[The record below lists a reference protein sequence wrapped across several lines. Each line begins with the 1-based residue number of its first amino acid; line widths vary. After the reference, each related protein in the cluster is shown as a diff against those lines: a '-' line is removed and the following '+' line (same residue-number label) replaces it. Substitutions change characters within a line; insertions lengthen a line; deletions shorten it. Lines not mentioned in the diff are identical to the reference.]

1 VQLLLA
7 VVVVVV
13 AVVAGGSL
21 AEHVWNGMSAQA
33 REEEEEDEEGIDGQ
47 CGEKEEEKSAGDELR
62 RTGASARGRAMHGS
76 GIWGWGCCRGGSV
89 ISGLNMLRV

>member
-1 VQLLLA
+1 MQLLLVVG
-7 VVVVVV
+7 VVVV
-13 AVVAGGSL
+13 GGSL
-21 AEHVWNGMSAQA
+21 AEHVWKGVGAQA
-33 REEEEEDEEGIDGQ
+33 REDEEDEEGIDGQ